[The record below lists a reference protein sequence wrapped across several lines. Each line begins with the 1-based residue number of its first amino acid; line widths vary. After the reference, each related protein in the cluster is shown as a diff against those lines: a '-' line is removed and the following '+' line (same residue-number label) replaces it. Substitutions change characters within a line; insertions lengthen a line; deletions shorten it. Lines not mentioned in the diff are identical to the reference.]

1 MTDGPHR
8 SLNMS
13 NGWKKF
19 AECVYNEVYAPV
31 DVRDRLKEAL
41 MQDWRKEVPG
51 SVWRRTL
58 DILCGTQGSLF
69 GEQLIDQIEDL
80 RGTISGYPLSQV
92 FLDYLI
98 MSLDQ
103 GLRGDPALENATNK
117 ALKDRAE
124 RCARQ
129 VKEHYLRRSTQGR
142 VKEVYERIEMGVAQ
156 SDLAIITAQ
165 ILGKSDRDGSRRS
178 VRHTGIDDGVHL

>member
-8 SLNMS
+8 SLKMS

-19 AECVYNEVYAPV
+19 AECVYNEAYAPV
-31 DVRDRLKEAL
+31 DVRDRLSEAL
-41 MQDWRKEVPG
+41 MQDWRKEVPD
-51 SVWRRTL
+51 SLWRRTL

-69 GEQLIDQIEDL
+69 GEQLIDQIKDL
-80 RGTISGYPLSQV
+80 HGSFAGYPLSQV

-103 GLRGDPALENATNK
+103 GLRGDLALEKATYK
-117 ALKDRAE
+117 ALKDRTE
-124 RCARQ
+124 RRARQ
-129 VKEHYLRRSTQGR
+129 VKEHYFRRPTQGR
-142 VKEVYERIEMGVAQ
+142 AKDVYERIETGVAQ

-165 ILGKSDRDGSRRS
+165 ILGKSDRDGPRRS
-178 VRHTGIDDGVHL
+178 VRHTGLDDGVHL